1 MRMAKRPI
9 AKIAKHTLL
18 DEIRQRS
25 FVVMFVVCVA
35 FVFLVRGCYQG
46 NYVVNGQALDAATIA
61 DAVSKAAFHAV
72 AVVAMLLAA
81 LFSMRAFRRD
91 RDGGMQ
97 SLILSKP
104 ITRRQYVLGKAAGLW
119 VLSAVFML
127 LLQAAVFLIAAI
139 SVKIIMPGYIAASL
153 LCSLNL
159 LFVVVAVLL
168 LSLLMPEI
176 VAFLFIAGTAA
187 VGLAIDG
194 INALS
199 GSQIAQTT
207 TFWAGRRVTP
217 TVSPGEILN
226 YVWPKVFGMQ
236 RFASSFIDGEGFQG
250 LRSIY
255 PLFNILLYCLILGA
269 LLLWRFGR
277 EEIV

>member
-1 MRMAKRPI
+1 MKTAKRPI

-61 DAVSKAAFHAV
+61 GAVSKAAFHAV
-72 AVVAMLLAA
+72 AVVTMLLAA

-127 LLQAAVFLIAAI
+127 ILQAVIFLIAAI
-139 SVKIIMPGYIAASL
+139 SVKITMPGYIAASL

-176 VAFLFIAGTAA
+176 VAFLLIIGTAV

-199 GSQIAQTT
+199 GSQTVQTLT
-207 TFWAGRRVTP
+207 GFSQTDLSSGK
-217 TVSPGEILN
+217 ILY
-226 YVWPKVFGMQ
+226 YVWPKLFGMQ
-236 RFASSFIDGEGFQG
+236 RFASSFINGEGFQG
-250 LRSIY
+250 MRSVY
-255 PLFNILLYCLILGA
+255 PLFNILLYCLILVA
-269 LLLWRFGR
+269 LLLRRFGR

>member
-1 MRMAKRPI
+1 MKRAKRPI

-25 FVVMFVVCVA
+25 FVVMFLVCVV

-61 DAVSKAAFHAV
+61 GVVSKAAFHAV
-72 AVVAMLLAA
+72 AVVTMLLSA

-91 RDGGMQ
+91 RDSGMQ
-97 SLILSKP
+97 SLILSRP

-127 LLQAAVFLIAAI
+127 VLQAIVFLIAAV
-139 SVKIIMPGYIAASL
+139 SLKITMPGYIAASL

-176 VAFLFIAGTAA
+176 VAFLFIMGIAV
-187 VGLAIDG
+187 VGLVLDG

-199 GSQIAQTT
+199 GSQIAQTM
-207 TFWAGRRVTP
+207 TFWAGRRAKP
-217 TVSPGEILN
+217 NLSPGEIFY
-226 YVWPKVFGMQ
+226 YVWPKVLGMQ
-236 RFASSFIDGEGFQG
+236 RFASSFINGEGFQG
-250 LRSIY
+250 IRSVY